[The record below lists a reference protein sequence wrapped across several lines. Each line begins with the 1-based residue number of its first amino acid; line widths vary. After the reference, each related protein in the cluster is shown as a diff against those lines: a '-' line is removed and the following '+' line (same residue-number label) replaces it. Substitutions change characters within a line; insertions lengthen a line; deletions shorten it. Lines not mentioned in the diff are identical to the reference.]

1 MFLKNILGRPKPA
14 SPANRDPRQQ
24 AVIDRQQS
32 LDRKLDRAYQEQR
45 RLVGAQ
51 NVNPDPLRSAL
62 ESRRSLNEL
71 RIDKL
76 RSERSKFTTSS
87 QPDLTKK

>member
-14 SPANRDPRQQ
+14 SSANRDPRQQ

-32 LDRKLDRAYQEQR
+32 LDRKLNQAYQEQR
-45 RLVGAQ
+45 RLVGAK
-51 NVNPDPLRSAL
+51 NVNPDPLRSTL

-76 RSERSKFTTSS
+76 RSERSKFATSS
-87 QPDLTKK
+87 QPDSTKK